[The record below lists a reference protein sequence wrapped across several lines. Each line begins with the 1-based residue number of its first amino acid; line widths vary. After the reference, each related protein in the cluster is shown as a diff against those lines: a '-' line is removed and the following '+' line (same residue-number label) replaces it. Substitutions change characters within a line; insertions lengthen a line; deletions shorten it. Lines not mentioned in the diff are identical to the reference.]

1 MNKERKDVMELW
13 NLVRRDEKKLTIEDI
28 QEFQGKLEQ
37 EGFDSILEIDPNE
50 ELPLLSIGVDLDD
63 SDFESYTWLDVLKDV
78 FRRIFR

>member
-1 MNKERKDVMELW
+1 MNKGRKDVMELW